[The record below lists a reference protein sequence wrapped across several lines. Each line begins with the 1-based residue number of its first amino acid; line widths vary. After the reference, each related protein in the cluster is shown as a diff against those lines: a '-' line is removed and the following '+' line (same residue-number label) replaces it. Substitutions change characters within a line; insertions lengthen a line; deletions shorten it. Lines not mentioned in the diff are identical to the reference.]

1 MIRNNYP
8 RYRQAAANTLL
19 SSRVLCLA
27 CSSSSLH
34 PQSLITALMTVC
46 CLSSSGSWLIIW
58 SPTHYQTQT
67 SSLLRAP
74 DCRQRKKS
82 LYLHAVSSKQ
92 GVWSISVTSLPS
104 NLCRPVINI
113 HCLHVQISSPGYRP
127 SLPRDT
133 EIRIWCLNLLGVLTI
148 DISVSDSKIHYIP
161 RSFHLSINNPSLA
174 ASRVS
179 LASSFSYSCVSW
191 NSHWQMSIT
200 SPSPISILESVI
212 CSLRCLQPPA
222 LTMSLHLAFILS
234 EWVTFTG
241 EWLNFVIY
249 LRCNMSTQ
257 LFTLCQI
264 DVLWLNSPRTRQ
276 LRYAYKFM
284 VFQ

>member
-1 MIRNNYP
+1 MSRLFLLKSPSSIFNHSIDDC
-8 RYRQAAANTLL
+8 LL
-19 SSRVLCLA
+19 SFLFWILTDNLIPNSLSNTNIIITQGSRLQTAEEESLFA
-27 CSSSSLH
+27 C
-34 PQSLITALMTVC
+34 
-46 CLSSSGSWLIIW
+46 
-58 SPTHYQTQT
+58 
-67 SSLLRAP
+67 
-74 DCRQRKKS
+74 
-82 LYLHAVSSKQ
+82 SKQ

-148 DISVSDSKIHYIP
+148 DISVSDSKIHNIP

-191 NSHWQMSIT
+191 TSHWQMSIT
-200 SPSPISILESVI
+200 SPSPISILPSVI

-222 LTMSLHLAFILS
+222 LTMPAFGIYFK
-234 EWVTFTG
+234 WVSD
-241 EWLNFVIY
+241 IY
-249 LRCNMSTQ
+249 RRMT
-257 LFTLCQI
+257 
-264 DVLWLNSPRTRQ
+264 
-276 LRYAYKFM
+276 
-284 VFQ
+284 